1 MATNGLFVAS
11 HAFAGAS
18 TRCMLKKA
26 MIRMLN
32 DLKSQPPGQ
41 TVSFASRIE
50 ALCLP
55 LPPTWLPAQSE

>member
-32 DLKSQPPGQ
+32 EPQK
-41 TVSFASRIE
+41 
-50 ALCLP
+50 
-55 LPPTWLPAQSE
+55 PAIGPNRFLRR